1 VAAYGFGADAFVA
14 TLVASL
20 VPTIVMQLIAAEWG
34 RRTKDESAEEVE

>member
-20 VPTIVMQLIAAEWG
+20 VLTIVVHLIAAEWG
-34 RRTKDESAEEVE
+34 RRTEDESAEAAE